1 MGDATGMPRL
11 ETTAI
16 DELIPELPVMRK
28 ILEHRRSRLNPRT
41 DPRTGRTLL
50 SCVQVQLW
58 VDDEGRESIV
68 VLGGEGS
75 ANLELK
81 GLLHDGVYALA
92 HEDQAGSTT
101 Q

>member
-11 ETTAI
+11 DKADTI

-28 ILEHRRSRLNPRT
+28 ILEHHRSKLNPNA
-41 DPRTGRTLL
+41 DPRAERTLM

-58 VDDEGRESIV
+58 VDDDGRESIV
-68 VLGGEGS
+68 VLGDES
-75 ANLELK
+75 AAPLELK

-92 HEDQAGSTT
+92 HEDEAELAH
-101 Q
+101 